1 MEQKANIIFPSHRD
15 PIDSYLADLTAA
27 DPFSREEEIA
37 AAKAIE
43 GAEEALLGVILRSG
57 VPLPELE
64 LLANGLSRKTMDVGD
79 VARRGEH
86 RDEQGG
92 RWLVRR
98 MIELRRLESRCR
110 RLEADLASPKLAV
123 RKRDALRK
131 ELAEVRAQRSE
142 LVFRIGLN
150 RDRAE
155 EMVKRVERDLETA
168 LGADG
173 EAAAAAAAALGGRSR
188 PVLKRLARD
197 IDRARRQLDVV
208 KGKLTHAN
216 LRLVVAMAKKFRNR
230 GVAFS
235 DLIQEGNLGLMRA
248 VDKFDHRVGTRFSTY
263 AGWWIKQSI
272 ARLVVCQG
280 RDVRVPI
287 HMTEN
292 VRKALRT
299 HTRLLQELG
308 RDPGLDE
315 IGDELGWTV
324 DEVRAALE
332 ATPRVS
338 SIDTP
343 VGEEDSDRRFGD
355 FLSDESVPAADDS
368 VLEDQRKDQTHRMLG
383 LLSPRER
390 RILALRFGF
399 DGEDQRTLQEI
410 GEEMGL
416 SRERIRQ
423 LEAEALDKLRAAM
436 RQVAR
441 PNDGGAAAA

>member
-1 MEQKANIIFPSHRD
+1 MKQKAKIIFPSGRD
-15 PIDSYLADLTAA
+15 PVDSYLAELTAA

-37 AAKAIE
+37 AAKSIE
-43 GAEEALLGVILRSG
+43 AAEEALLGVILRSG

-64 LLANGLSRKTMDVGD
+64 MLATGLGKGTLEVGQ

-86 RDEQGG
+86 ATDQGKK
-92 RWLVRR
+92 WLVRR
-98 MIELRRLESRCR
+98 MTEVRRFESRCR
-110 RLEADLASPKLAV
+110 RLEIDLEDPKLGV
-123 RKRDALRK
+123 RKRAALRD
-131 ELAEVRAQRSE
+131 ELLDARNRRNGTIE
-142 LVFRIGLN
+142 RIGLN
-150 RDRAE
+150 RDAAE
-155 EMVKRVERDLETA
+155 KLIARVETDVRTA
-168 LGADG
+168 LGPDG
-173 EAAAAAAAALGGRSR
+173 EAAAAATVRLGGRNKTA
-188 PVLKRLARD
+188 LKRLARD
-197 IDRARRQLDVV
+197 IARARRGLDVQ
-208 KGKLTHAN
+208 KGNLTHAN

-308 RDPGLDE
+308 REPGLDE
-315 IGDELGWTV
+315 IGAELGWTI
-324 DEVRAALE
+324 DDVRAALE

-338 SIDTP
+338 SVDTP

-355 FLSDESVPAADDS
+355 FLSDESVPSADDS
-368 VLEDQRKDQTHRMLG
+368 VLQDQRKDQTHRMLAQ
-383 LLSPRER
+383 LSPRER

-423 LEAEALDKLRAAM
+423 LEAEALDKLRSAM
-436 RQVAR
+436 RTTAR
-441 PNDGGAAAA
+441 ANDDAAAA

>member
-1 MEQKANIIFPSHRD
+1 MEQKQKMIFPSHRD
-15 PIDSYLADLTAA
+15 PVDAYLAELAGA
-27 DPFSREEEIA
+27 DPFSREQEIA

-43 GAEEALLGVILRSG
+43 VAEQALLDVVLRSG

-64 LLANGLSRKTMDVGD
+64 KLARDFASGAATLAQ

-86 RDEQGG
+86 NTDDGK
-92 RWLVRR
+92 RWVG
-98 MIELRRLESRCR
+98 RRLTEMR
-110 RLEADLASPKLAV
+110 RLEARRGRLEAELARGTLPAKKRDAVKVEIADV
-123 RKRDALRK
+123 RKRRDDI
-131 ELAEVRAQRSE
+131 VRR
-142 LVFRIGLN
+142 VGLN
-150 RDRAE
+150 RDRVE
-155 EMVKRVERDLETA
+155 SLVQRVETDARVA
-168 LGADG
+168 LGEDP
-173 EAAAAAAAALGGRSR
+173 EAARAAVESLGSKPKVSIR
-188 PVLKRLARD
+188 RLDRD
-197 IDRARRQLDVV
+197 IGRARRVLDQK
-208 KGKLTHAN
+208 KGTLTHAN

-235 DLIQEGNLGLMRA
+235 DLIQEGNIGLMRA

-263 AGWWIKQSI
+263 AGWWIKQSV

-308 RDPGLDE
+308 REPGPDE
-315 IGDELGWTV
+315 IAAELDWSV
-324 DEVRAALE
+324 AEVRAALE

-343 VGEEDSDRRFGD
+343 VGEDDGDRRYGD
-355 FLSDESVPAADDS
+355 FLSDDAVQPADDS
-368 VLEDQRKDQTHRMLG
+368 VLDEQRRDQTHRMLAMLG
-383 LLSPRER
+383 PRER

-423 LEAEALDKLRAAM
+423 LEAEALDKLRHAM
-436 RQVAR
+436 RALAR